1 MEDFNILGLIYDA
14 AHNFIAT
21 NRPNEIKLF
30 ETFYPTKLP
39 HDSFVSV
46 YESGRESGIMKH
58 SDHVSFCTVVFCLQ
72 GTGGE
77 KDLTLILES
86 NDTFEVPLSASD
98 LIVFGRIEHFVG
110 FRSRSERRIT
120 INAFF

>member
-1 MEDFNILGLIYDA
+1 MEDFNILCLIYDA

-46 YESGRESGIMKH
+46 YESGRERDSRVK
-58 SDHVSFCTVVFCLQ
+58 SSTRYRDTAP
-72 GTGGE
+72 
-77 KDLTLILES
+77 LTAI
-86 NDTFEVPLSASD
+86 P
-98 LIVFGRIEHFVG
+98 
-110 FRSRSERRIT
+110 
-120 INAFF
+120 

>member
-1 MEDFNILGLIYDA
+1 MEDFNILCLIYDA

-46 YESGRESGIMKH
+46 YESGRESGIMTWMWPN
-58 SDHVSFCTVVFCLQ
+58 SC
-72 GTGGE
+72 
-77 KDLTLILES
+77 
-86 NDTFEVPLSASD
+86 
-98 LIVFGRIEHFVG
+98 
-110 FRSRSERRIT
+110 SRPCQRR
-120 INAFF
+120 